1 MLHNID
7 EFFGLIEEP
16 NSKLQ
21 LEFFSFD
28 EPNTRTVL
36 IYFQEPEPEVERK
49 SQ

>member
-7 EFFGLIEEP
+7 EFFWLIEEL
-16 NSKLQ
+16 NSKPQ
-21 LEFFSFD
+21 LELFSFD

-36 IYFQEPEPEVERK
+36 IYFQPEVDRK